1 MGGGRKDSRGDR
13 MSLVH
18 EIALIGSEI
27 DRMYP
32 MSKYTSL
39 RVGGLADILVT
50 PNNLEEFKK
59 LLDLL
64 TRSGEPWVVLG
75 AGSNTVVYDTGIE
88 GVVVSTRKL
97 KNIEITDDHKVY
109 AETGAVLGTIL
120 KRTIKAGLSGF
131 EFAAGIPGTVGGGIF
146 MNAGANGGEIKD
158 VLETVW
164 VWLGGEEIAI
174 DRKDLKFEYRKSYLP
189 EGSVITRASFGLR
202 QGNPQE
208 IERSVKEYM
217 DKRNRTQPI
226 KMSNTGSIFK
236 NPPEIPA
243 GKLLD
248 ELGFKGLSIGGAKF
262 SEMHANFIVNAEC
275 ASAGDVLGLI
285 EKAKKAALD
294 KRGITLETEVRVIG
308 KDKVGR

>member
-1 MGGGRKDSRGDR
+1 IG
-13 MSLVH
+13 
-18 EIALIGSEI
+18 LIGSKI
-27 DRMYP
+27 DQMYP

-88 GVVVSTRKL
+88 GAVVSTRKL
-97 KNIEITDDHKVY
+97 KKIEITDEDKVY

-120 KRTIKAGLSGF
+120 NKTIKAGLAGF

-202 QGNPQE
+202 RGNPQE

-262 SEMHANFIVNAEC
+262 SEMHANFIVNAGC
-275 ASAGDVLGLI
+275 ASASDVLGLI

-308 KDKVGR
+308 KDRVGR

>member
-1 MGGGRKDSRGDR
+1 
-13 MSLVH
+13 MSLLH
-18 EIALIGSEI
+18 EIGLIGSEI
-27 DRMYP
+27 DQMYP

-59 LLDLL
+59 LLELL

-97 KNIEITDDHKVY
+97 KKIEITGEDKVY

-120 KRTIKAGLSGF
+120 NKTIKAGLTGF

-189 EGSVITRASFGLR
+189 PGSVITRASFGLK
-202 QGNPQE
+202 QGSPRE
-208 IERSVKEYM
+208 IELSVKEYM

-262 SEMHANFIVNAEC
+262 SEMHANFIVNAGC
-275 ASAGDVLGLI
+275 ASASDVLGLI

>member
-1 MGGGRKDSRGDR
+1 

-18 EIALIGSEI
+18 EIGLIGSEI
-27 DRMYP
+27 DQMYP

-120 KRTIKAGLSGF
+120 NRTIKAGLSGF

-262 SEMHANFIVNAEC
+262 SEMHANFIVNAGC
-275 ASAGDVLGLI
+275 ASASDVLGLI

>member
-1 MGGGRKDSRGDR
+1 MGGIAD
-13 MSLVH
+13 LV
-18 EIALIGSEI
+18 
-27 DRMYP
+27 
-32 MSKYTSL
+32 
-39 RVGGLADILVT
+39 VT
-50 PNNLEEFKK
+50 PNNIEEFKR
-59 LLDLL
+59 LLGLL
-64 TRSGEPWVVLG
+64 SQSGAPWVVLG
-75 AGSNTVVYDTGIE
+75 AGSNTVVYDAGIE

-97 KNIEITDDHKVY
+97 KNIEIADDDKVY

-120 KRTIKAGLSGF
+120 NKTIKAGLSGF
-131 EFAAGIPGTVGGGIF
+131 EFAAGIPGTVGGGVF

-164 VWLGGEEIAI
+164 VWQGGEEIPI
-174 DRKDLKFEYRKSYLP
+174 ERRDLKFEYRKSYLP
-189 EGSVITRASFGLR
+189 GGSVITRAKFGLR
-202 QGNPQE
+202 RGDPQE

-248 ELGFKGLSIGGAKF
+248 ELGFKGLGIGGARF
-262 SEMHANFIVNAEC
+262 SELHANFIVNAGC
-275 ASAGDVLGLI
+275 ASASDVLGLI
-285 EKAKKAALD
+285 EKAKREALD

-308 KDKVGR
+308 KEKVGK

>member
-1 MGGGRKDSRGDR
+1 
-13 MSLVH
+13 MSLVQ
-18 EIALIGSEI
+18 EIALIGCEI
-27 DRMYP
+27 DRKYP
-32 MSKYTSL
+32 MNKYTSL
-39 RVGGLADILVT
+39 RVGGLADYLVT
-50 PNNLEEFKK
+50 PNNLGEFKK
-59 LLDLL
+59 LLELL
-64 TRSGEPWVVLG
+64 AWSGEPWVVLG

-97 KNIEITDDHKVY
+97 KNIEITGECKVY

-120 KRTIKAGLSGF
+120 NRTIKAGLGGF

-158 VLETVW
+158 ALETVW

-189 EGSVITRASFGLR
+189 PGSVITRAGFGLR
-202 QGNPQE
+202 QDNPQE
-208 IERSVKEYM
+208 IERRVKEYM

-262 SEMHANFIVNAEC
+262 SELHANFIVNAGC

-285 EKAKKAALD
+285 EKAKKEALD

>member
-1 MGGGRKDSRGDR
+1 

-18 EIALIGSEI
+18 EIGLIGSEI
-27 DRMYP
+27 DQMYP

-97 KNIEITDDHKVY
+97 KKIEITDEGKVY

-120 KRTIKAGLSGF
+120 NKTIKAGLTGF

-189 EGSVITRASFGLR
+189 EGSVITRASFGLK
-202 QGNPQE
+202 QGSPRE

-262 SEMHANFIVNAEC
+262 SEMHANFIVNAGC
-275 ASAGDVLGLI
+275 ASASDVLGLI
-285 EKAKKAALD
+285 EKAKKEALD

>member
-1 MGGGRKDSRGDR
+1 
-13 MSLVH
+13 MSLER
-18 EIALIGSEI
+18 EIERIGCAV
-27 DRMYP
+27 DHNYP
-32 MSKYTSL
+32 MNKYTSL
-39 RVGGLADILVT
+39 RVGGIADLVVT
-50 PNNLEEFKK
+50 PNNIEEFKR
-59 LLDLL
+59 LLGLL
-64 TRSGEPWVVLG
+64 SQSGAPWVVLG
-75 AGSNTVVYDTGIE
+75 AGSNTVVYDAGIE

-97 KNIEITDDHKVY
+97 KNIEIADDDKVY

-120 KRTIKAGLSGF
+120 NKTIKAGLSGF
-131 EFAAGIPGTVGGGIF
+131 EFAAGIPGTVGGGVF

-164 VWLGGEEIAI
+164 VWQGGEEIPI
-174 DRKDLKFEYRKSYLP
+174 ERRDLKFEYRKSYLP
-189 EGSVITRASFGLR
+189 GGSVITRAKFGLR
-202 QGNPQE
+202 RGDPQE

-248 ELGFKGLSIGGAKF
+248 ELGFKGLGIGGARF
-262 SEMHANFIVNAEC
+262 SELHANFIVNAGC
-275 ASAGDVLGLI
+275 ASASDVLGLI
-285 EKAKKAALD
+285 EKAKREALD

-308 KDKVGR
+308 KEKVGK

>member
-1 MGGGRKDSRGDR
+1 
-13 MSLVH
+13 MSLES
-18 EIALIGSEI
+18 EIVQIGCEI

-39 RVGGLADILVT
+39 RVGGLADLLVT
-50 PNNLEEFKK
+50 PGSLDEFMNLLG
-59 LLDLL
+59 LLS
-64 TRSGEPWVVLG
+64 RSGTPWVVLG
-75 AGSNTVVYDTGIE
+75 AGSNTVVYDAGIE

-97 KNIEITDDHKVY
+97 KNIEITDDNKVH

-120 KRTIKAGLSGF
+120 NRTIKAGLSGF
-131 EFAAGIPGTVGGGIF
+131 EFAAGIPGTVGGGVF

-164 VWLGGEEIAI
+164 VWLDGKEISI
-174 DRKDLKFEYRKSYLP
+174 ERKDLKFEYRKSYLP
-189 EGSVITRASFGLR
+189 ERSVITRAEFGLTP
-202 QGNPQE
+202 GDPKE
-208 IERSVKEYM
+208 IELNVKEYM
-217 DKRNRTQPI
+217 EKRNRTQPI

-262 SEMHANFIVNAEC
+262 SELHANFIVNAGC
-275 ASAGDVLGLI
+275 ASASDVLDLI
-285 EKAKKAALD
+285 DKAKKEAYE
-294 KRGITLETEVRVIG
+294 KRGVRLEAEVRVIG
-308 KDKVGR
+308 KKKVGR

>member
-1 MGGGRKDSRGDR
+1 

-120 KRTIKAGLSGF
+120 NRTIKAGLTGF

-262 SEMHANFIVNAEC
+262 SEMHANFIVNAGC
-275 ASAGDVLGLI
+275 ASASDVLGLI

-308 KDKVGR
+308 KDKVER

>member
-1 MGGGRKDSRGDR
+1 
-13 MSLVH
+13 MSLLH
-18 EIALIGSEI
+18 EIGLIGSEI
-27 DRMYP
+27 DQMYP

-97 KNIEITDDHKVY
+97 KKIEITDEDKVY

-120 KRTIKAGLSGF
+120 NKTIKAGLAGF

-189 EGSVITRASFGLR
+189 PGSVITRASFGLK

-248 ELGFKGLSIGGAKF
+248 ELGFKGVCIGGAKF
-262 SEMHANFIVNAEC
+262 SEMHANFIVNAGC
-275 ASAGDVLGLI
+275 ASASDVLGLI

>member
-1 MGGGRKDSRGDR
+1 
-13 MSLVH
+13 MSLADD
-18 EIALIGSEI
+18 IALIGCEI

-39 RVGGLADILVT
+39 RVGGLADVLVT
-50 PNNLEEFKK
+50 PNNLDEFKK

-64 TRSGEPWVVLG
+64 ARSGEPWVVLG
-75 AGSNTVVYDTGIE
+75 AGSNTVVYDSGIE
-88 GVVVSTRKL
+88 GAVVSTRKL
-97 KNIEITDDHKVY
+97 KNIEITGEGKVF

-120 KRTIKAGLSGF
+120 NRTIKAGLGGF

-158 VLETVW
+158 ALETVW

-174 DRKDLKFEYRKSYLP
+174 DRKDLKFEYRKSHLP
-189 EGSVITRASFGLR
+189 EGSVITRAKFGLK
-202 QGNPQE
+202 PDDPLE
-208 IERSVKEYM
+208 IERRVKEYM
-217 DKRNRTQPI
+217 DKRNSTQPI

-262 SEMHANFIVNAEC
+262 SEMHANFIVNAGC

-285 EKAKKAALD
+285 EKAKKAALE

>member
-1 MGGGRKDSRGDR
+1 
-13 MSLVH
+13 MSLER
-18 EIALIGSEI
+18 EIERIGCAV
-27 DRMYP
+27 DHNYP
-32 MSKYTSL
+32 MNKYTSL
-39 RVGGLADILVT
+39 RVGGIADLVVT
-50 PNNLEEFKK
+50 PNNIEEFKR
-59 LLDLL
+59 LLGLL
-64 TRSGEPWVVLG
+64 SQSGAPWVVLG
-75 AGSNTVVYDTGIE
+75 AGSNTVVYDAGIE

-97 KNIEITDDHKVY
+97 KNIEIADDDKVY

-120 KRTIKAGLSGF
+120 NKTIKVGLSGF
-131 EFAAGIPGTVGGGIF
+131 EFAAGIPGTVGGGVF

-164 VWLGGEEIAI
+164 VWQGGEEIPI
-174 DRKDLKFEYRKSYLP
+174 ERRDLKFEYRKSYLP
-189 EGSVITRASFGLR
+189 GGSVITRAKFGLR
-202 QGNPQE
+202 RGDPQE

-248 ELGFKGLSIGGAKF
+248 ELGFKGLGIGGARF
-262 SEMHANFIVNAEC
+262 SELHANFIVNAGC
-275 ASAGDVLGLI
+275 ASASDVLGLI
-285 EKAKKAALD
+285 EKAKREALD

-308 KDKVGR
+308 KEKVGK

>member
-1 MGGGRKDSRGDR
+1 
-13 MSLVH
+13 MSLLH
-18 EIALIGSEI
+18 EIGLIGSEI
-27 DRMYP
+27 DQMYP

-88 GVVVSTRKL
+88 GAVVSTRKL
-97 KNIEITDDHKVY
+97 KKIEITDEDKVY

-120 KRTIKAGLSGF
+120 NKTIKAGLAGF

-202 QGNPQE
+202 RGNPQE

-217 DKRNRTQPI
+217 DNRNRTQPI

-262 SEMHANFIVNAEC
+262 SEMHANFIVNAGC
-275 ASAGDVLGLI
+275 ASASDVLGLI

-308 KDKVGR
+308 KDRVGR

>member
-1 MGGGRKDSRGDR
+1 
-13 MSLVH
+13 MSLES
-18 EIALIGSEI
+18 EIVQIGCEI

-39 RVGGLADILVT
+39 RVGGLADLLVT
-50 PNNLEEFKK
+50 PGSLDEFMNLLS
-59 LLDLL
+59 LLS
-64 TRSGEPWVVLG
+64 RSDTPWVVLG
-75 AGSNTVVYDTGIE
+75 AGSNTVVYDAGIE

-97 KNIEITDDHKVY
+97 KNIEITDDNKVR

-120 KRTIKAGLSGF
+120 NRTIKAGLSGF
-131 EFAAGIPGTVGGGIF
+131 EFAAGIPGTVGGGVF

-164 VWLGGEEIAI
+164 VWLDGKEISI

-189 EGSVITRASFGLR
+189 EGSVITRAKFGLTP
-202 QGNPQE
+202 GDTKE
-208 IERSVKEYM
+208 IERNVREYM
-217 DKRNRTQPI
+217 EKRNRTQPI

-262 SEMHANFIVNAEC
+262 SELHANFIVNAGC
-275 ASAGDVLGLI
+275 ASASDVLDLI
-285 EKAKKAALD
+285 DKAKKEAYE
-294 KRGITLETEVRVIG
+294 KRGVRLEAEVRVIG
-308 KDKVGR
+308 KKKVGR

>member
-1 MGGGRKDSRGDR
+1 
-13 MSLVH
+13 MSLAH
-18 EIALIGSEI
+18 EIGLIGCEV

-39 RVGGLADILVT
+39 RVGGLADALVT
-50 PNNLEEFKK
+50 PNNLEDFKK

-64 TRSGEPWVVLG
+64 ARSGEPWVVLG
-75 AGSNTVVYDTGIE
+75 AGSNTVVYDTGIS

-97 KNIEITDDHKVY
+97 KNIEITDDDKVY

-120 KRTIKAGLSGF
+120 NRTIKAGLTGF
-131 EFAAGIPGTVGGGIF
+131 EFAAGIPGTVGGGVF

-174 DRKDLKFEYRKSYLP
+174 DGKDLRFEYRKSYLP

-202 QGNPQE
+202 QGSPRE
-208 IERSVKEYM
+208 IGRSVKEYLE
-217 DKRNRTQPI
+217 KRNRTQPI

-236 NPPEIPA
+236 NPQEIPA

-248 ELGFKGLSIGGAKF
+248 ELGFKGLGVGGAKF
-262 SEMHANFIVNAEC
+262 SELHANFIVNAGC
-275 ASAGDVLGLI
+275 ASASDVLELI
-285 EKAKKAALD
+285 EMAKKEALD

-308 KDKVGR
+308 RDKVGR

>member
-1 MGGGRKDSRGDR
+1 
-13 MSLVH
+13 MSLLH
-18 EIALIGSEI
+18 EIGLIGSEI
-27 DRMYP
+27 DQMYP

-97 KNIEITDDHKVY
+97 KKIEITDEDKVY

-120 KRTIKAGLSGF
+120 NKTIKAGLTGF

-189 EGSVITRASFGLR
+189 EGSVITRASFGLK
-202 QGNPQE
+202 QGSPQE

-262 SEMHANFIVNAEC
+262 SEMHANFIVNAGC
-275 ASAGDVLGLI
+275 ASASDVLGLI
-285 EKAKKAALD
+285 EKAKKEALD